1 MLAVSGDCSFSLSM
15 RLPRYLRTLHVHF
28 RSNENTS
35 FNGGLYILC
44 AISQTPVLENLLLR
58 DSVHPM
64 ILVHIT
70 SFKSLRCLD
79 LQDVVF
85 SPASPTI
92 IQDGFRAIIG
102 MESLLELILPRSLVE
117 DNIPDGVVF
126 RNLRTIN
133 ISGNPLFFHKIVSI
147 LSKTATQTVII
158 HALNTSPTDI
168 SQEWRASLDQLRVQC
183 GTSLRCV
190 IFQIGQAGRTSHG
203 NKWTFEVLKPL
214 LQINDLENFQTSGPL
229 TLSVDNITAM
239 ATAWSNLQCLKLDVC
254 PSANEVSNTGARVS
268 TIHCLV
274 PLARLCPKLRT
285 LHMKFEDTNLPNPS
299 SFPYLSHH
307 LQELH
312 LEVKSK
318 QNYVELAVLLD
329 RIFPVLSTISV
340 KGRLCNEEIMNLVP
354 QMIRALQ
361 FARKE
366 RRPVE

>member
-44 AISQTPVLENLLLR
+44 AISQTPFLENLLLR

-147 LSKTATQTVII
+147 LSKTATQTIII

-203 NKWTFEVLKPL
+203 TN
-214 LQINDLENFQTSGPL
+214 G
-229 TLSVDNITAM
+229 
-239 ATAWSNLQCLKLDVC
+239 
-254 PSANEVSNTGARVS
+254 
-268 TIHCLV
+268 H
-274 PLARLCPKLRT
+274 LR
-285 LHMKFEDTNLPNPS
+285 F
-299 SFPYLSHH
+299 
-307 LQELH
+307 
-312 LEVKSK
+312 
-318 QNYVELAVLLD
+318 
-329 RIFPVLSTISV
+329 
-340 KGRLCNEEIMNLVP
+340 
-354 QMIRALQ
+354 
-361 FARKE
+361 
-366 RRPVE
+366 